1 MTEIKNSHGDLSK
14 QSQLTV
20 VKFVSSNTFNIY
32 IYPITTLNLCVLVVL
47 SIFRFINS
55 FCFAK
60 LTLTIS
66 SCCAGKPI
74 FNKT

>member
-1 MTEIKNSHGDLSK
+1 MAECKNSHGYFSK
-14 QSQLTV
+14 QSQLKV
-20 VKFVSSNTFNIY
+20 VEFASSDTFNAY
-32 IYPITTLNLCVLVVL
+32 IYPITTLNLCVIVVL

-60 LTLTIS
+60 FPLTIS

-74 FNKT
+74 FN